1 MVTFPVSFVA
11 FRTRRLSDSSMASS
25 DSSSGFLSDLGLN
38 GAIDPSYDIVAD
50 TSDSSALCL
59 PVKSV
64 WDFENVKRLGDSNTK
79 STQSWVCGWC
89 SSTFKSWNAT
99 KALNHVS
106 KASGKNDIKPCTGA
120 IPKKTL
126 TMFQNFRLQSRSMQ
140 AVKRKHKDD
149 FIEQLSNNQTS
160 ISCHFEHKKIRS
172 SKTSNASQPIDMTG
186 DGTVT
191 VHASNSTKL
200 TAAIADFV
208 FSKGLSFS
216 VTEGEHFQQIIQ
228 LSRLVP
234 SSYRAPN
241 RKSLSNDLLDISYEN
256 TLQKYMGNLEID
268 SEVFGI
274 SLFGDGAT
282 VHGMPLMNILAS
294 GVVEPS
300 AVLAIVDCKFVW
312 LIVVD
317 CCYVFN
323 RFTNHDIYFC
333 SCCVRYE
340 TSCCRWKKELLLH
353 CRPV

>member
-1 MVTFPVSFVA
+1 VQQTRRAQSKTKQHSLPYDCSTFACCSSLFLSDAKFVTFVLSVCRLSHSMVTFPVSFVA

-126 TMFQNFRLQSRSMQ
+126 TMFQNFRLQTRSMQ
-140 AVKRKHKDD
+140 AVKRKHKDE

-172 SKTSNASQPIDMTG
+172 SKTSNASQPINMT
-186 DGTVT
+186 
-191 VHASNSTKL
+191 
-200 TAAIADFV
+200 AIADFV

-216 VTEGEHFQQIIQ
+216 VTEGEHFQQILQ

-300 AVLAIVDCKFVW
+300 AVLAIVDCK
-312 LIVVD
+312 LVD
-317 CCYVFN
+317 CC
-323 RFTNHDIYFC
+323 
-333 SCCVRYE
+333 
-340 TSCCRWKKELLLH
+340 
-353 CRPV
+353 